1 MINSLTHSALDIRW
15 ITESAWFHS
24 ADAAV
29 VRAGVLLLEAA
40 FRSTQP
46 ATISGDPLI
55 LSRLSGLSAD
65 VWGEHAATLLQGF
78 QQVEGDGWRHTKM
91 AELFDAVN
99 ERFGAQIKDLVASS
113 ALASLAVE
121 EFPLVGEVK
130 PAGRSKGKRALP
142 KDYEFNEGLIAK
154 AEEAGFITQEHKA
167 WLLQKFKDFATSSTR
182 LYSNWDATAR
192 NFFTSSITQRDFY
205 SSFGYWPRDSR
216 ARLMP
221 AAGAQAAPVRS
232 GPQSFESAALNGSKS
247 SVDRVLAKRFGGQ
260 NGVQDAEVKPAA
272 NPPAGGFSQGG
283 FGFGFARHR
292 SAAPGA
298 AA

>member
-1 MINSLTHSALDIRW
+1 MIQSLTHSALDIRW
-15 ITESAWFHS
+15 FTESSWFHS
-24 ADAAV
+24 SDAAV
-29 VRAGVLLLEAA
+29 VRAGVLLIEAA

-55 LSRLSGLSAD
+55 LSRLSGLSAN
-65 VWGEHAATLLQGF
+65 VWAENGATLLQGF
-78 QQVEGDGWRHTKM
+78 EQVEGGAWRHAKM

-99 ERFGAQIKDLVASS
+99 ERFGAQIKELVASS

-121 EFPLVGEVK
+121 EFPLIGEVK

-142 KDYEFNEGLIAK
+142 KDYQFNEGLLAK
-154 AEEAGFITQEHKA
+154 ADEAGFITEEHKA

-192 NFFTSSITQRDFY
+192 NFFTSSITQRDFL
-205 SSFGYWPRDSR
+205 SNFGYWPRDSK

-221 AAGAQAAPVRS
+221 AQGAPSAPVRS

-247 SVDRVLAKRFGGQ
+247 SVDRVLAKRFGAQ
-260 NGVQDAEVKPAA
+260 NEVQDADVKPAKA
-272 NPPAGGFSQGG
+272 PTAGGFTPGG
-283 FGFGFARHR
+283 FGFGFARNR

-298 AA
+298 VA